1 MVVCTQLHIRYH
13 FVPVPRHWFLSAPS
27 MDSPYNIR
35 HTLVRVLHCCFI
47 AKVRVQIPASL
58 NFGGAFFSQPHEL
71 WRISLDGSCILTF
84 NCFITHSKYFKFIKG
99 YLLIVFFSK
108 LWPISG
114 KVSRYKK
121 MSFEADNPQN
131 KLSKCVD
138 IPVFLPFSFSQK
150 FSSFFVF
157 CNSVFCSLLA
167 NLPSIPLINLIS
179 KQIYHQIVS
188 ILLVTSK
195 FGWCQLVMKN

>member
-1 MVVCTQLHIRYH
+1 MLFLLVLGKSIILYSLLSLKMAGTSMYTITYQVPFCTSTQALLPAHQVWTAPTISDI
-13 FVPVPRHWFLSAPS
+13 HWLECCTAVLSQRS
-27 MDSPYNIR
+27 GFKSQQVWI
-35 HTLVRVLHCCFI
+35 L
-47 AKVRVQIPASL
+47 
-58 NFGGAFFSQPHEL
+58 GGAFFSQPHEL

-157 CNSVFCSLLA
+157 CNSFFLFTIGQPA
-167 NLPSIPLINLIS
+167 
-179 KQIYHQIVS
+179 
-188 ILLVTSK
+188 
-195 FGWCQLVMKN
+195 